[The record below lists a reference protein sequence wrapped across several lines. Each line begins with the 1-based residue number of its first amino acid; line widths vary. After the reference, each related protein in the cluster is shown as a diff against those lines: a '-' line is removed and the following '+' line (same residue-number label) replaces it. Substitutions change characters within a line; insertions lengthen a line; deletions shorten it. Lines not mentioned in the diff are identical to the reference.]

1 MVSILQALK
10 ITLFYFIPLVASFAV
25 MLVSVFILGPHWDFI
40 NGTIG
45 FNVPRSPITIFIL
58 LIVAFVVGAI
68 IFLIFLFKGIGD
80 ITEAALLE

>member
-10 ITLFYFIPLVASFAV
+10 VTLFYFIPLVASLAAMF
-25 MLVSVFILGPHWDFI
+25 VSVFILGPHWDFVH
-40 NGTIG
+40 GTIG
-45 FNVPRSPITIFIL
+45 FNVPSSPIMVFIL

-80 ITEAALLE
+80 ITEAALIE

>member
-1 MVSILQALK
+1 MVSIIQALK
-10 ITLFYFIPLVASFAV
+10 ITLFYFIPLVASMAV
-25 MLVSVFILGPHWDFI
+25 MLVSVFILGPHWD

-45 FNVPRSPITIFIL
+45 FNVPNSPITIFIL

>member
-10 ITLFYFIPLVASFAV
+10 ITLFYFIPLVASLAV
-25 MLVSVFILGPHWDFI
+25 MFVSVFILDPHWDFV

-45 FNVPRSPITIFIL
+45 FNVPGSPIMIFIL

-68 IFLIFLFKGIGD
+68 IFFIFLFKGIGD
-80 ITEAALLE
+80 ITEAALIE